1 LDPPVFEIIMGQ
13 RSLNKKNMGRCV
25 VTGATGFVGS
35 HLIDYLLASG
45 ADIVC
50 PVRNPNNLKCLTNK
64 NVTITTFDELEKEIG
79 SKGNLDYFFHIAG
92 ATRALSYKDY
102 HSANVELTE
111 RLLQLILRA
120 TDSKFFKRFVFISSQ
135 AVSGPAANS
144 ITPVTESDAPNP
156 VSWYGRSKLEAEQV
170 VQKYFDKIPSVII
183 RPSTVFGPRDTDV
196 LGVFK
201 SCKYHLA
208 PCLTGKDRMVSVIY
222 VEDLIHG
229 IIEAALSN
237 ETSGKTYFL
246 TNQEPVVWRDF
257 IREVG
262 RLMESSVVFLPIPK
276 FVLKPFGFISDLVG
290 KLTGTP
296 SLFRTE
302 KIREMDQWFWICS
315 PKSAQRDFGWV
326 AKNELSQSLTKTYLW
341 YKAQGWL

>member
-1 LDPPVFEIIMGQ
+1 MGQ
-13 RSLNKKNMGRCV
+13 RSLDKKNMGICV
-25 VTGATGFVGS
+25 VTGASGFVGS
-35 HLIDYLLASG
+35 HLIDYLLAVG
-45 ADIVC
+45 ADIIC
-50 PVRNPNNLKCLTNK
+50 PVRNIRNLRHLTNK
-64 NVTITTFDELEKEIG
+64 NITITTFEGLEKEIG
-79 SKGNLDYFFHIAG
+79 LKGNLDYFFHVAG

-102 HSANVELTE
+102 YSANVELTE
-111 RLLQLILRA
+111 RLLQLILRKA
-120 TDSKFFKRFVFISSQ
+120 DFKYFKRFVFISSQ
-135 AVSGPAANS
+135 AVNGPAPNS
-144 ITPVTESDAPNP
+144 VTPVTESDAPNP
-156 VSWYGRSKLEAEQV
+156 VSWYGRSKLEAERI
-170 VQKYFDKIPSVII
+170 VQKYSDKIPGVII

-229 IIEAALSN
+229 VIEAALSHK
-237 ETSGKTYFL
+237 TVGKTYFL

-262 RLMESSVVFLPIPK
+262 RLMKSSVVILPIPK
-276 FVLKPFGFISDLVG
+276 IVLKPFGFISDLLG
-290 KLTGTP
+290 KVTGTP

-315 PKSAQRDFGWV
+315 PESAYRDFGWV
-326 AKNELSQSLTKTYLW
+326 AQNELSRSLTNTYLW

>member
-1 LDPPVFEIIMGQ
+1 MDPPVSEIIMGQ
-13 RSLNKKNMGRCV
+13 RSLDKKNMGRCV

-50 PVRNPNNLKCLTNK
+50 PVRKQHNLKYLTNK
-64 NVTITTFDELEKEIG
+64 NVTITTFEELEKEIR
-79 SKGNLDYFFHIAG
+79 SKGNLDYFFHVAG

-102 HSANVELTE
+102 YSANVELTE

-120 TDSKFFKRFVFISSQ
+120 TDFKYFKRFVFISSQ
-135 AVSGPAANS
+135 AVSGPAPNS
-144 ITPVTESDAPNP
+144 ITPVTESDSPNP
-156 VSWYGRSKLEAEQV
+156 VSWYGGSKLEAERI
-170 VQKYFDKIPSVII
+170 VQKYSDKIPIVII

-222 VEDLIHG
+222 VEDLVDG
-229 IIEAALSN
+229 IIEAASSHK
-237 ETSGKTYFL
+237 TSRKTYFL

-257 IREVG
+257 IRDVG
-262 RLMESSVVFLPIPK
+262 RLMESSVVILPIPR
-276 FVLKPFGFISDLVG
+276 FVLKPFGFVSDLVG
-290 KLTGTP
+290 RFTGVP

-315 PKSAQRDFGWV
+315 PEAAHRDFGWV
-326 AKNELSQSLTKTYLW
+326 AQNELSRSLTNTYLW